1 MDRSAGFLLALLA
14 GCAAQPPAPAELA
27 ANEYRR
33 DATEIEARE
42 LFEQQQRQCAARGGT
57 VYVPRTSSGRRPPS
71 SEELRFASC
80 TRRHGF
86 MH

>member
-1 MDRSAGFLLALLA
+1 MDRSAGLLLTLLA
-14 GCAAQPPAPAELA
+14 GCAAHPPAPAELA

-33 DATEIEARE
+33 AAAEIEARE
-42 LFEQQQRQCAARGGT
+42 IFEQQQRQCAAHGGT

-71 SEELRFASC
+71 SSELKLASC